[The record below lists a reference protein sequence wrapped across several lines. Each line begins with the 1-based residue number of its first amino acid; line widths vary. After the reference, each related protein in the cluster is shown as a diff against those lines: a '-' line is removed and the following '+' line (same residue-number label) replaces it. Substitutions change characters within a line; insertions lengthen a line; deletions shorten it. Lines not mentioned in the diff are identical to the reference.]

1 MQRASRN
8 SARRPLRRQP
18 ARPVERRAP
27 LARYRA
33 SQRAWTAAP
42 SAEQPASGPVPARP
56 RTPRNG
62 SARGTGLLA
71 VGVIGLLAVTAL
83 CLIGLVAGAAVIYG
97 GGKILPGV
105 QVAGVEVG
113 GMSEAEAAQALASV
127 WNDSS
132 LILRDGVRSWS
143 ASPAALGIAIDAQ
156 ASAATARAWGR
167 SGSGPADALRAITGT
182 VALAPTLTV
191 DWQRLSDYLTE
202 AKSAIDLPAKNAGVR
217 LVSGQAEPSPA
228 ENGRALDIPATL
240 DQLRGDPGSE
250 LADGALDLALV
261 ETAPAITDASALV
274 AQANAL
280 LAAPFIVHGY
290 DPIRDEWT
298 SWSAPP
304 EEWANWIAAASD
316 AGSATGLALALDPRG
331 PSEFLRASAVFGDE
345 RFVKVEEAVAA
356 MQAAV
361 QSGHAEAIT
370 RVWHQPTSYTV
381 TPGQTLARIGE
392 EVGIPYPYIQAA
404 NPGINADALY
414 TGQTLNLPSRDV
426 LVPLEPVPGKRIIIS
441 RAEQRMWASEN
452 GQVVFEWPVS
462 TGIASSPTAP
472 GVFQVQSHELNA
484 YGEQWNLYM
493 PHFVGFYHP
502 GPNVE
507 VMNGF
512 HGFPTSATGGY
523 LLWTGDLG
531 RPATYGCILLS
542 LENAA
547 MLYDWA
553 EEGVVVEVRS

>member
-1 MQRASRN
+1 M
-8 SARRPLRRQP
+8 
-18 ARPVERRAP
+18 
-27 LARYRA
+27 LA
-33 SQRAWTAAP
+33 
-42 SAEQPASGPVPARP
+42 
-56 RTPRNG
+56 
-62 SARGTGLLA
+62 L
-71 VGVIGLLAVTAL
+71 GVIGILATITL
-83 CLIGLVAGAAVIYG
+83 CLVALVAGVAVIYG

-105 QVAGVEVG
+105 QVAGVKVG
-113 GMSEAEAAQALASV
+113 GMSEADAAQALASA
-127 WNDSS
+127 WNSRS
-132 LILRDGVRSWS
+132 LILRDGARTWS
-143 ASPAALGIAIDAQ
+143 ADPTALGLTIDAQ

-167 SGSGPADALRAITGT
+167 SGSSDMLRALTGK
-182 VALAPTLTV
+182 VDLAPTLAV
-191 DWQRLSDYLTE
+191 DWQRLDDYLAE
-202 AKSAIDLPAKNAGVR
+202 VKSAIDLPAKNAGVR
-217 LVSGQAEPSPA
+217 LVNGQAQPSPA
-228 ENGRALDIPATL
+228 ETGRALDISATL
-240 DQLRGDPGSE
+240 ARLRGDSGAE
-250 LADGALDLALV
+250 LADGALDLAMV

-290 DPIRDEWT
+290 DPIRGEWSDWT
-298 SWSAPP
+298 APP
-304 EEWANWIAAASD
+304 EVWAGWIAAASD
-316 AGSATGLALALDPRG
+316 AESATGLMLSLDPQG
-331 PSEFLRASAVFGDE
+331 PSEFLRANATFSDE
-345 RFVKVEEAVAA
+345 RFVKIEEAVAA

-361 QSGHAEAIT
+361 QEGRVEAT
-370 RVWHQPTSYTV
+370 ARVWHGPTTYTV
-381 TPGQTLARIGE
+381 SSGQTLARIGE

-414 TGQTLNLPSRDV
+414 AGQTLNLPSRDV
-426 LVPLEPVPGKRIIIS
+426 LVPLAPVPHKRIVIS
-441 RAEQRMWASEN
+441 RAEQRMWAYEN
-452 GQVVFEWPVS
+452 GQTVFQWPVS

-523 LLWTGDLG
+523 LLWTSDLG

-547 MLYDWA
+547 TLYDWA
-553 EEGVVVEVRS
+553 EEGVVVEVRP